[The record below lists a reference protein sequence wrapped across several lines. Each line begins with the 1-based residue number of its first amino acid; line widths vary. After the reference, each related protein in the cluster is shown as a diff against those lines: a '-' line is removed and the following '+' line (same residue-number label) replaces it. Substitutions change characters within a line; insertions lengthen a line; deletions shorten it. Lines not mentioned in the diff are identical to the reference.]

1 VTSIW
6 ALAAA
11 VALLALRSF
20 AMSHNIGSLAGRTVQ
35 DLGHHSTSRSD
46 GSFGSLNTLI
56 ENSRST
62 TVKHLLVV
70 NAGQSAVGVAVDP
83 AAGAGLAL
91 QRKAVPSQGG
101 DEFPYACVAEQ
112 VE

>member
-1 VTSIW
+1 
-6 ALAAA
+6 
-11 VALLALRSF
+11 
-20 AMSHNIGSLAGRTVQ
+20 M
-35 DLGHHSTSRSD
+35 
-46 GSFGSLNTLI
+46 
-56 ENSRST
+56 
-62 TVKHLLVV
+62 VV

-101 DEFPYACVAEQ
+101 DEFPYGCVAEQ